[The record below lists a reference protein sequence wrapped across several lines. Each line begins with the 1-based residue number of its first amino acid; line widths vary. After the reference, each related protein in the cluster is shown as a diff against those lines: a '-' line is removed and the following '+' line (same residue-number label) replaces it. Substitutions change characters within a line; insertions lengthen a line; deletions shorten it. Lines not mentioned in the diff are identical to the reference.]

1 MKKPDVS
8 SLCRKYLSF
17 EYACRLCMTVG
28 GRAPQRFCG
37 GLFQIANFGT
47 DPFTVF
53 ATGIAN
59 VFGVSYG
66 TLYPYLNLV
75 LLAAMCVYGRRY
87 IGIATVINLVGI
99 GFMADFSLGLW
110 KALTPEPGMAERIL
124 YMLIGLLLVSLACSM
139 YMTSDLGVS
148 TYDVMAISLAKLP
161 TRIQFRAWRI
171 GTDCI
176 CVLTGF
182 LLGATVGVGTVL
194 TAFCMGPVIQLFN
207 QKLWD
212 PLLMRLQSADIR
224 RQKRRTA

>member
-28 GRAPQRFCG
+28 GVLLSGFAVGF
-37 GLFQIANFGT
+37 FQIANFGT

-224 RQKRRTA
+224 RQKCRTA

>member
-1 MKKPDVS
+1 
-8 SLCRKYLSF
+8 
-17 EYACRLCMTVG
+17 
-28 GRAPQRFCG
+28 
-37 GLFQIANFGT
+37 
-47 DPFTVF
+47 
-53 ATGIAN
+53 
-59 VFGVSYG
+59 
-66 TLYPYLNLV
+66 
-75 LLAAMCVYGRRY
+75 
-87 IGIATVINLVGI
+87 
-99 GFMADFSLGLW
+99 
-110 KALTPEPGMAERIL
+110 
-124 YMLIGLLLVSLACSM
+124 MLIGLLLVSLACSM

>member
-28 GRAPQRFCG
+28 GVLLSGFAVGF
-37 GLFQIANFGT
+37 FQIANFGT

-59 VFGVSYG
+59 VFGVSY
-66 TLYPYLNLV
+66 PYLNLV
-75 LLAAMCVYGRRY
+75 LLAAMCIYGRRY